1 MQVARPRP
9 VAPPV
14 TTATRPCTVSAS
26 RRGSGRSSTTAA
38 PAGATSRAANVQAV
52 GVKGSNLCSNLNI
65 GKPRRNLARMR
76 RLASVLLWGGIS
88 ALGAAGFGALALSR
102 GEMVNAAWLLVA
114 AVCTYAVAYRF
125 YSRFLAARVFGLDE
139 RRATPAE
146 RFNNGRDF
154 VPTNKWVLYGHH
166 FAAIAGAGPLVGPVL
181 AAQFGFLPGTIWL
194 VIGVVLGGA
203 VQDFTILFCS
213 LRRDGKSLG
222 QMAKEEV
229 NPAAGAMAML
239 AVLFIMIILLAVLA
253 LIVVNALKASP
264 WGLFT
269 IACTIPIA
277 LVMGWWMKVWRP
289 GRVGEAS
296 VAGAAL
302 LLLAPVGGGWVS
314 AHPTLGPAFTHT
326 GVALTGMMVAYGF
339 VASVLP
345 VWMLLCPRDYLS
357 TFLKITTILALAVAI
372 FIILPPLKMPA
383 LTPFATLGEGPVFA
397 GKLFPFAF
405 ITIACGAISGFHALV
420 ASGTTPK
427 MIERESDA
435 RMIGYGGMLMEAF
448 VGVMAMIAA
457 CTLDPGVYFA
467 MNTTPAALA
476 QASDVM
482 QHAGF
487 VVSPETMQALA
498 ARMGEQTLVART
510 GGAPS
515 LAVGMAQ
522 IFAGVTSGIGGK
534 ALTALWYHFAIMFEA
549 LFILTTI
556 DTGTRVG
563 RFMLQEIL
571 GHAWPRFRE
580 TSWYPS
586 VLASSALVVAAW
598 GYFLYQGVI
607 DPLGGINSLWPLF
620 GISNQLLAAVALSV
634 GTTILIK
641 MGKARFAWVTLAPL
655 AWLVTVTMTAGWQK
669 VFSSDAR
676 LGFLA
681 HAASLAGSASP
692 TAGRLIFNVRLDA
705 GIALLFM
712 AVVA

>member
-1 MQVARPRP
+1 
-9 VAPPV
+9 
-14 TTATRPCTVSAS
+14 
-26 RRGSGRSSTTAA
+26 
-38 PAGATSRAANVQAV
+38 
-52 GVKGSNLCSNLNI
+52 LNI
-65 GKPRRNLARMR
+65 GKRRHNLR
-76 RLASVLLWGGIS
+76 RVRALIWIAISVL
-88 ALGAAGFGALALSR
+88 GAVAFGVLALTR
-102 GEMVNAAWLLVA
+102 GETISAAWLLTA
-114 AVCTYAVAYRF
+114 AVCTYAIGYRF
-125 YSRFLAARVFGLDE
+125 YSKFLANKVFALDA

-146 RFNNGRDF
+146 RFNNGHDF
-154 VPTNKWVLYGHH
+154 VPTNKWVLFGHH

-181 AAQFGFLPGTIWL
+181 AAQFGFLPGTLWL

-229 NPAAGAMAML
+229 SKVTGVTAMV
-239 AVLFIMIILLAVLA
+239 AVLAIMIILLAVLA
-253 LIVVNALKASP
+253 LIVVNALRASP

-277 LVMGWWMKVWRP
+277 LLMGWWMKRWRP
-289 GRVGEAS
+289 GKVGEAS
-296 VAGAAL
+296 IVGAV
-302 LLLAPVGGGWVS
+302 LLLAALVAGGSVAS
-314 AHPTLGPAFTHT
+314 HPALAAAFTHSGT
-326 GVALTGMMVAYGF
+326 TISWMMIAYGF
-339 VASVLP
+339 IASVLP

-357 TFLKITTILALAVAI
+357 TFLKITTVVVLGLAIL
-372 FIILPPLKMPA
+372 IILPPLRMPA
-383 LTPFATLGEGPVFA
+383 LTPFATAGEGPVFA

-427 MIERESDA
+427 MITRETDA
-435 RMIGYGGMLMEAF
+435 RVIGYGGMIMESF

-476 QASDVM
+476 GASDVLN
-482 QHAGF
+482 QAGF
-487 VVSPETMQALA
+487 VVTPDYMQTLA
-498 ARMGEQTLVART
+498 SQMGEATLIGRT

-515 LAVGMAQ
+515 LAVGMAH
-522 IFAGVTSGIGGK
+522 IFSGLTSVLGGGK

-563 RFMLQEIL
+563 RFMLQEIV
-571 GHAWPRFRE
+571 GHVWPKFAQ

-586 VLASSALVVAAW
+586 VLLASGLVCAGW

-620 GISNQLLAAVALSV
+620 GISNQLLAAVALCV
-634 GTTILIK
+634 ATTILIK
-641 MGKARFAWVTLAPL
+641 MGRQRYLWVTLGPL
-655 AWLVTVTMTAGWQK
+655 AWLIAVTMTAGWQK
-669 VFSSDAR
+669 VFSADPK
-676 LGFLA
+676 LGFLS
-681 HAASLAGSASP
+681 HAASLAGS
-692 TAGRLIFNVRLDA
+692 TAPSTARLIFNDRLNA
-705 GIALLFM
+705 IVALFFM
-712 AVVA
+712 GVVAMLIFTSAREWWLVLSRRKPAVLHEAPFVEASTL